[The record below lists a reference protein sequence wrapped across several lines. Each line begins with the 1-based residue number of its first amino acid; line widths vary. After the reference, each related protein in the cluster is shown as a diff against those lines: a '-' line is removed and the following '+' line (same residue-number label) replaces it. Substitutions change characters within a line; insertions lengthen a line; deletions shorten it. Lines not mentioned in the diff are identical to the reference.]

1 MEEREVDV
9 AKSET
14 EKVELYREEFAAVL
28 PAVEHWHKMA
38 VQHSRIAIWCAACCG
53 HELIKRKQEIGHGG
67 WMKFLKALPFSDQTA
82 RNYMV
87 LAEEWESRTGQ
98 IPNAVW
104 NLDAKA
110 LLAGGS
116 KTFVDLDDAQITEI
130 SDATTVA
137 VGEKSLRQLYFDWGI
152 CKAPYHPGGNMRGE
166 GAGRPPAPSPDE
178 IRQTWADE
186 WVRVVGDV
194 YDQACRKKTWCHL
207 TDGELA
213 EHTQSIIRVLE
224 ELENEVDRRKKSGK
238 GRG

>member
-1 MEEREVDV
+1 
-9 AKSET
+9 
-14 EKVELYREEFAAVL
+14 
-28 PAVEHWHKMA
+28 
-38 VQHSRIAIWCAACCG
+38 
-53 HELIKRKQEIGHGG
+53 
-67 WMKFLKALPFSDQTA
+67 MKFVQILPFSDETA
-82 RNYMV
+82 RKYMDLSV
-87 LAEEWESRTGQ
+87 EWEKRTGQ
-98 IPNAVW
+98 IPTAGW
-104 NLDAKA
+104 NLDSKA

-116 KTFVDLDDAQITEI
+116 RTFMDLDDTQVAEI
-130 SDATTVA
+130 SEATTQA
-137 VGEKSLRQLYFDWGI
+137 VGEKTLRQLYFDWGI

-224 ELENEVDRRKKSGK
+224 ELDNEALRRKKSGK

>member
-53 HELIKRKQEIGHGG
+53 AELTKRKKEIGHGG
-67 WMKFLKALPFSDQTA
+67 WMKFIKTLSFSDDTA
-82 RNYMV
+82 RRYMN
-87 LAEEWESRTGQ
+87 LAEEWESRIGQ
-98 IPNAVW
+98 IPHGVR
-104 NLDAKA
+104 NLESDNI
-110 LLAGGS
+110 LAGGS
-116 KTFVDLDDAQITEI
+116 RAFIDLDDAQVAEI
-130 SDATTVA
+130 SEATTQA
-137 VGEKSLRQLYFDWGI
+137 VGSKTLNQLYFDWGI

>member
-1 MEEREVDV
+1 MEEREIDV

-28 PAVEHWHKMA
+28 PAVEHWHQLA
-38 VQHSRIAIWCAACCG
+38 VKHSRIAIWCAAVCG
-53 HELIKRKQEIGHGG
+53 AELIKRKDEIGHGG
-67 WMKFLKALPFSDQTA
+67 WMKFVKALSFSHDTA
-82 RNYMV
+82 SRYMV
-87 LAEEWESRTGQ
+87 LAEEWESRIGQ
-98 IPNAVW
+98 IPHACGISSEKLLGGVNSSTIELNAE
-104 NLDAKA
+104 
-110 LLAGGS
+110 
-116 KTFVDLDDAQITEI
+116 QIWRLTE
-130 SDATTVA
+130 ATTQA
-137 VGEKSLRQLYFDWGI
+137 VGEKTLRQLYFDWGI
-152 CKAPYHPGGNMRGE
+152 CKAPYHPGGNMRGD

-224 ELENEVDRRKKSGK
+224 ELENEVDRRKKTGK

>member
-9 AKSET
+9 AKSEN
-14 EKVELYREEFAAVL
+14 VELYRQEFAAVL

-38 VQHSRIAIWCAACCG
+38 IQHSKMAIWAAAMCG
-53 HELIKRKQEIGHGG
+53 AELRRLKIEVGHGG
-67 WMKFLKALPFSDQTA
+67 WMKFLKALPFSDDTA
-82 RNYMV
+82 RNYMG
-87 LAEEWESRTGQ
+87 LAEQWESKVGQ
-98 IPNAVW
+98 IPNAFGISS
-104 NLDAKA
+104 DKRAKM
-110 LLAGGS
+110 LTSGGVIDIS
-116 KTFVDLDDAQITEI
+116 AAEVAEI
-130 SDATTVA
+130 SDATTELI
-137 VGEKSLRQLYFDWGI
+137 GEKTLRQLYFDWGI

-224 ELENEVDRRKKSGK
+224 ELENEVDRRKKTGK

>member
-53 HELIKRKQEIGHGG
+53 YELVKRKREIGHGG
-67 WMKFLKALPFSDQTA
+67 WMKFIQILSFSDETA
-82 RNYMV
+82 RRYMV
-87 LAEEWESRTGQ
+87 LAEEWQNRIGQ
-98 IPNAVW
+98 IPTACGISSEKL
-104 NLDAKA
+104 LD
-110 LLAGGS
+110 GVSGS
-116 KTFVDLDDAQITEI
+116 TIKLSTDQVARLSE
-130 SDATTVA
+130 ATTQA
-137 VGEKSLRQLYFDWGI
+137 VGEKTLRQLYFDWGI

-224 ELENEVDRRKKSGK
+224 ELENEVDRRKKTGK